1 MVECLDTQNTTTLT
15 PLELSML
22 LIKQRPTGFV
32 FRIRPCDDRDVV
44 SNGHVED
51 ILLQQ
56 PIEVGIKKAGNKSL

>member
-1 MVECLDTQNTTTLT
+1 
-15 PLELSML
+15 ML

-56 PIEVGIKKAGNKSL
+56 PIEVGIKKAGDKSL